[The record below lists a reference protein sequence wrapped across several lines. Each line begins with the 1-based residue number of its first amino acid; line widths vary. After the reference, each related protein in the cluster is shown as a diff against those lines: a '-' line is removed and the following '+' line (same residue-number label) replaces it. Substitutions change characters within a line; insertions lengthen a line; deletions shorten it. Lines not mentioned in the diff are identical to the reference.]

1 MMNPLHYPGAENIIN
16 ALGWTLI
23 HSLWQIALIGLL
35 LKAGLLL
42 CRKKSAENRFT
53 LTSFSL
59 MAIALISVVTFV
71 KNIKSGA
78 SEPFTEPLAVVYDEV
93 LQDQSGMIRAQTT
106 MENETL
112 VHSFLQ
118 QIPGFIEANLT
129 LIVMLWLAGMLMF
142 SFRFAGSYLYIWRL
156 KKSGT
161 HQASGKLYSTMLRI
175 RTALKIRKEIRL
187 AESVLV
193 KIPLVI
199 GHLKPVVLMPVGL
212 ASALPYDQ
220 VEAIIAHELAHIRRS
235 DYLHNILKSVIQV
248 IYFYHPVIW
257 WISGE
262 MEKERE
268 NCCDDIT
275 IRVLGDEKSLQNA
288 LISLQEFEQKSVYVA
303 AAFLSKKYKLLNRI
317 KRMKTT
323 NQIKQGSKGS
333 LAGFIILLGG
343 IIMLTTGS
351 AFSPRFNDLPGEY
364 KTQNFGIL
372 SDNFINNMGE
382 VSGEKTDSPETT
394 VPMKVTAMPDTVK
407 SSQSN
412 EDKAKVTLEFDG
424 NYNLI
429 SVKKDGKPLEG
440 EEKSEYEAMAEKLK
454 KLNEEQA
461 ERENQRLALE
471 KAEKELQAAQEQI
484 EKARMEYE
492 KAMEAYNDHVVIAG
506 DDMTKVMV
514 WTEEDSDNLKKA
526 VKEIKV
532 ITDAGVGKTPGVYS
546 YSYSDHDFVELPEDC
561 LHEKEVTVAISAD
574 KLDHLDD
581 LDHKI
586 KMIEIEKELG
596 EHADSKKIII
606 KHSGSDDL
614 LETLKEELFNDG
626 IIKSSDERM
635 SFTLT
640 QDEVEVN
647 GQKLSD
653 DLHKKYLKIYSKE
666 TGNKLNGD
674 FKIVIKN

>member
-1 MMNPLHYPGAENIIN
+1 MMNPLHYFAGETAIT

-23 HSLWQIALIGLL
+23 HSLWQIALIGIL
-35 LKAGLLL
+35 LKAGLKAL
-42 CRKKSAENRFT
+42 KNKPAEIRSVLSSVSLISIAVVSIVTFIKIYNAAPSLSHADLTEVNLTPVLSDPEFT
-53 LTSFSL
+53 L
-59 MAIALISVVTFV
+59 AKNDLIS
-71 KNIKSGA
+71 
-78 SEPFTEPLAVVYDEV
+78 EPSAILILTGKVSA
-93 LQDQSGMIRAQTT
+93 
-106 MENETL
+106 
-112 VHSFLQ
+112 
-118 QIPGFIEANLT
+118 FINSNLT
-129 LIVMLWLAGMLMF
+129 VIVALWLAGMLFF
-142 SFRFAGSYLYIWRL
+142 SVRFAGSYLYINRL
-156 KKSGT
+156 RHYNTSPVT
-161 HQASGKLYSTMLRI
+161 GKLTETLTRLQTQLSI
-175 RTALKIRKEIRL
+175 RKKIRL
-187 AESVLV
+187 VESLLV
-193 KIPLVI
+193 KIPMVI
-199 GHLKPVVLMPVGL
+199 GHLKPVVIIPAGL
-212 ASALPYDQ
+212 AAALPYDQ
-220 VEAIIAHELAHIRRS
+220 VEAIIAHELAHIRRN
-235 DYLHNILKSVIQV
+235 DYFLNFIKSVIQV

-257 WISGE
+257 WISAE

-323 NQIKQGSKGS
+323 NQIKQGFKGS
-333 LAGFIILLGG
+333 LAGYIILLGG

-351 AFSPRFNDLPGEY
+351 AFSPELDDLPGEY
-364 KTQNFGIL
+364 KTQNTGII
-372 SDNFINNMGE
+372 SDNLIDSRGK
-382 VSGEKTDSPETT
+382 VSGEKTGYPETT
-394 VPMKVTAMPDTVK
+394 VPVKVTVEPDTVK

-440 EEKSEYEAMAEKLK
+440 DEKKEFEAMAEKMK
-454 KLNEEQA
+454 KMNEEQA

-471 KAEKELQAAQEQI
+471 KAEKELQTAQEQI

-492 KAMEAYNDHVVIAG
+492 KAMEAYNDHVIIAG

-526 VKEIKV
+526 MKEIKV
-532 ITDAGVGKTPGVYS
+532 ITDVGVGETPKAYS
-546 YSYSDHDFVELPEDC
+546 YSFSDHDFVELPEDC
-561 LHEKEVTVAISAD
+561 LHEIAVEADVTTD
-574 KLDHLDD
+574 KLAD
-581 LDHKI
+581 LKELEREMKLI
-586 KMIEIEKELG
+586 KIEKELDG
-596 EHADSKKIII
+596 QGDSKKIVI

-614 LETLKEELFNDG
+614 LETLKTELVNDG
-626 IIKSSDERM
+626 ILRDNDERM
-635 SFTLT
+635 NFSLT

-653 DLHKKYLKIYSKE
+653 ELHKKYLKIYSKE